1 MNHSGSTWRHLLAA
15 AFEPVGCAGT
25 RLGLTGGATLATE
38 AGRDALG
45 AAIGPDATPRLDL
58 VLGARGGAE
67 RVFPQVRPV
76 PTRVWHDAQHRRVR
90 YRQTGDGGVQI
101 NLTGGQ
107 RVSVPSWG
115 GSGRAPG
122 DAGAPR

>member
-1 MNHSGSTWRHLLAA
+1 
-15 AFEPVGCAGT
+15 
-25 RLGLTGGATLATE
+25 
-38 AGRDALG
+38 
-45 AAIGPDATPRLDL
+45 
-58 VLGARGGAE
+58 
-67 RVFPQVRPV
+67 VFPEIRPV
-76 PTRVWHDAQHRRVR
+76 PVRVWYDAQHRRVR

-115 GSGRAPG
+115 GSTRSPG